1 MKHLLQVYVRPYLNR
16 IVLGLIIKFTG
27 TIMDLF
33 LPWILAYMIDT
44 VIPEKN
50 KEQLALWGLLMLGC
64 SFLALAGNISAN
76 RRAAKVSGEIV
87 EELRHDLFEK
97 IMYLPGTQIDH
108 LTKSALISR
117 LTSDSYNVHNMLSRI
132 QRLGVRA
139 PILLLGGIVMTMT
152 LDLALAS
159 VLLCLLPVLGVII
172 WYVTSKGMPEYT
184 RTQEALD
191 GFVRLVR
198 EDIAGIRVIKA
209 LSKTEY
215 EEKRFDYWNRQLVE
229 RERKAGMIMT
239 VLNPAMN
246 LILNLGLVLVIILGA
261 YRDRRGG
268 NHPCVPDVFYHYSHR
283 HAFHLQNVYHLL

>member
-139 PILLLGGIVMTMT
+139 PILLLGGIVMMIW
-152 LDLALAS
+152 LFI
-159 VLLCLLPVLGVII
+159 VPV
-172 WYVTSKGMPEYT
+172 
-184 RTQEALD
+184 
-191 GFVRLVR
+191 F
-198 EDIAGIRVIKA
+198 
-209 LSKTEY
+209 
-215 EEKRFDYWNRQLVE
+215 
-229 RERKAGMIMT
+229 
-239 VLNPAMN
+239 
-246 LILNLGLVLVIILGA
+246 
-261 YRDRRGG
+261 
-268 NHPCVPDVFYHYSHR
+268 
-283 HAFHLQNVYHLL
+283 